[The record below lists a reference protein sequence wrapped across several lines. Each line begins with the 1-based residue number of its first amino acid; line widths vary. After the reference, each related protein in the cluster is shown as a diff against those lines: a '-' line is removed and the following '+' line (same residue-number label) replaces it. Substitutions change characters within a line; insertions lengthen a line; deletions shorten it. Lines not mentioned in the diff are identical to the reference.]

1 MILLFMYS
9 FNIILCEKIVQQFI
23 IIILIS
29 YHSYITFLNKLMFSL
44 TSADEKLVVSQKR
57 NGFFVEKSPIAGIHV
72 NDEVIE
78 LNHVKVELLNDVAVK
93 RHLSEPIFILPILLI
108 NKEHLINDCLKAN
121 NINVEKSE
129 RWQLKY
135 KIVMTIYCS

>member
-1 MILLFMYS
+1 MVVYLCQRNIKRLNEIFYFLQNNEMILLFMYS

-29 YHSYITFLNKLMFSL
+29 YHSYITLLNKLMFSL

-78 LNHVKVELLNDVAVK
+78 LNHVKV
-93 RHLSEPIFILPILLI
+93 
-108 NKEHLINDCLKAN
+108 
-121 NINVEKSE
+121 
-129 RWQLKY
+129 
-135 KIVMTIYCS
+135 